1 MGVTVVEPVAVV
13 EVNVPGVMLMLVA
26 PAVTQLR
33 VLLVPELMLVGL
45 AVNDVMVGLA
55 RVMMVSIALAVVAPA
70 LLVAVSV

>member
-1 MGVTVVEPVAVV
+1 MVEPVAVV